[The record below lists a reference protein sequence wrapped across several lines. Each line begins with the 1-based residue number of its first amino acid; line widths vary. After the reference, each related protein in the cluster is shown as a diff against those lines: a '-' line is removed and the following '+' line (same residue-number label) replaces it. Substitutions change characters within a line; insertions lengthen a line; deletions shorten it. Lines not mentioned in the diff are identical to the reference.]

1 MAKSKHRGGNKT
13 RFARTD
19 IPYADRLLMQQ
30 YRTTAAQRDD
40 AAAKALKLALIAL
53 NNSEGMG
60 YVRLARFADAFRSVC
75 DEYYAERLEVGDA
88 HIDARLEQMGF
99 LVRDGHVY
107 VVEDDDGKLTGKG
120 FLAEKLVKMGGNPT
134 KEELDKLGI
143 TAVQAKKIM
152 ETVKE
157 DTK

>member
-1 MAKSKHRGGNKT
+1 MAKTSKHRSGQRP

-19 IPYADRLLMQQ
+19 IPYADRMLMEQ

-75 DEYYAERLEVGDA
+75 DEYYSERMEVGDA
-88 HIDARLEQMGF
+88 HIDARLEQLGF

-107 VVEDDDGKLTGKG
+107 VVEDDEGKITGKG
-120 FLAEKLVKMGGNPT
+120 FLTEKLVKLGGNPT
-134 KEELDKLGI
+134 QEDLDKLGI
-143 TAVQAKKIM
+143 TAAQAQKIM
-152 ETVKE
+152 EVNHAE
-157 DTK
+157 